1 MGDILVI
8 TEHLKGEFQDI
19 TFEML
24 GKAKELAGASGGQ
37 CVAVTFGNMNGKS
50 GELGVADSVISVGG
64 SNDFFPTHYWFIP
77 WNGSNIQLTCCHVS
91 YWRIIWYHHGG

>member
-24 GKAKELAGASGGQ
+24 GRAKEMAGISGGEMRSSH
-37 CVAVTFGNMNGKS
+37 FWKYEWES
-50 GELGVADSVISVGG
+50 
-64 SNDFFPTHYWFIP
+64 
-77 WNGSNIQLTCCHVS
+77 
-91 YWRIIWYHHGG
+91 R

>member
-37 CVAVTFGNMNGKS
+37 CIAVTFGSMNGKA
-50 GELGVADSVISVGG
+50 GELGVADSIISVGG
-64 SNDFFPTHYWFIP
+64 SNDYNPESYATAVQSVVSAKSP
-77 WNGSNIQLTCCHVS
+77 SLVMVGSTS
-91 YWRIIWYHHGG
+91 MGKA

>member
-24 GKAKELAGASGGQ
+24 GKAKELTGISGGQ
-37 CVAVTFGNMNGKS
+37 CVAVTFGSMHGK
-50 GELGVADSVISVGG
+50 ADE
-64 SNDFFPTHYWFIP
+64 
-77 WNGSNIQLTCCHVS
+77 
-91 YWRIIWYHHGG
+91 